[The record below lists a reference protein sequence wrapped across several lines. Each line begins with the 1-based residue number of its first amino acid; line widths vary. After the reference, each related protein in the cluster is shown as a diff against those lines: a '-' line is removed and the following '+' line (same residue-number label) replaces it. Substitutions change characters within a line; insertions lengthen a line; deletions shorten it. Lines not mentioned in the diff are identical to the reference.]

1 MPSSITST
9 DLKINSFTSLDLY
22 NNSNVPP
29 DGVDANGRLNINL
42 LTIDGMEDGFIE
54 KPSSSTSGNIAV
66 FNSSSNCIDGGQ
78 ALSDMNAFV
87 NYVTT
92 APTAANTNGLKVCV
106 LSSEPSTKYN
116 GWLYIITE

>member
-1 MPSSITST
+1 MPSSTTST

-29 DGVDANGRLNINL
+29 DGV
-42 LTIDGMEDGFIE
+42 EDGFIE